1 MGPFLFILRS
11 FLYIAYSVL
20 APYACP
26 DYNIG
31 KTKTIFLKAK
41 NSFKKSTLDAVFWYQ
56 IILSI
61 ILSMSQLPLTKWGS
75 LTSA

>member
-31 KTKTIFLKAK
+31 KTKTFFSKAK
-41 NSFKKSTLDAVFWYQ
+41 NSLKESTLDAVWYQ
-56 IILSI
+56 MI
-61 ILSMSQLPLTKWGS
+61 TV
-75 LTSA
+75 